1 MNYINF
7 QLYKPANATE
17 AKLHWST
24 QDSIDW
30 VKAKEAIKDYNLP
43 VLVYNHLT
51 GKILEV
57 NPPLD
62 SIIPTGK
69 SILITD
75 LTKLP
80 DTNTILKEYIVRNS
94 EVVKATR
101 EEMIANKWKEIKDY
115 RTKKIYDGAYIA
127 SVNNWIQ
134 TDMDT
139 QQQIACI
146 HQLVLAGVNPGT
158 VKWKFMNNK
167 MHDMTDALVREV
179 FIAMFKQVQ
188 AIFTAAE
195 YARMRLE
202 VADDILNFEYKTGF
216 PETYTKE

>member
-1 MNYINF
+1 MNYVNF
-7 QLYKPANATE
+7 QIYKPVNTTE
-17 AKLHWST
+17 AKLYWST
-24 QDSIDW
+24 QDNIDW
-30 VKAKEAIKDYNLP
+30 VKAKEAIKDYNLA
-43 VLVYNHLT
+43 VVVYNHLT

-80 DTNTILKEYIVRNS
+80 DATTILKEYIVMNG
-94 EVVKATR
+94 EVVKVTR
-101 EEMIANKWKEIKDY
+101 EAMIANKWKEIKDY
-115 RTKKIYDGAYIA
+115 RTKKMYDGVYIA

-134 TDMDT
+134 SDMDT
-139 QQQIACI
+139 QHQISCI

-158 VKWKFMNNK
+158 VKWKFMNNE
-167 MHDMTDALVREV
+167 MYIMTDTLVREI
-179 FIAMFKQVQ
+179 FLATFKQVQ

-202 VADDILNFEYKTGF
+202 VADDILNFDYKNGF

>member
-1 MNYINF
+1 MNYTNF

-24 QDSIDW
+24 QDNIDW
-30 VKAKEAIKDYNLP
+30 VKVKEAIKDYNLP
-43 VLVYNHLT
+43 VVVYNHLT
-51 GKILEV
+51 GRILEV

-94 EVVKATR
+94 EVVKVTR

-179 FIAMFKQVQ
+179 FITMFKQVQ

-202 VADDILNFEYKTGF
+202 VADDILNFDYITGF

>member
-1 MNYINF
+1 MNYTNF
-7 QLYKPANATE
+7 QIYKPVNATE
-17 AKLHWST
+17 AKLYWST
-24 QDSIDW
+24 QDNIDW

-80 DTNTILKEYIVRNS
+80 DTNTILNEYIVMNG
-94 EVVKATR
+94 EVIKVTR
-101 EEMIANKWKEIKDY
+101 EEMIAHKWKEIKDY
-115 RTKKIYDGAYIA
+115 RTKKMYDGAYIT

-134 TDMDT
+134 TDMNT
-139 QQQIACI
+139 QNQIACI
-146 HQLVLAGVNPGT
+146 HQLVLAGVNSGT
-158 VKWKFMNNK
+158 VKWKFMNNE

-179 FIAMFKQVQ
+179 FIAIFKQVQ
-188 AIFTAAE
+188 AIFAAAE

-202 VADDILNFEYKTGF
+202 VADDILNFDYKPGF

>member
-7 QLYKPANATE
+7 QLYKPVNATE
-17 AKLHWST
+17 AKLYWST
-24 QDSIDW
+24 QDNIDW

-43 VLVYNHLT
+43 VVVYNHLT

-80 DTNTILKEYIVRNS
+80 DTNTILNEYIVRNS
-94 EVVKATR
+94 EVVKVTR

-158 VKWKFMNNK
+158 VKWKFMNNE
-167 MHDMTDALVREV
+167 MHNMTDALVREV

-202 VADDILNFEYKTGF
+202 VADDIFNFDYKTGF

>member
-1 MNYINF
+1 MNYTNF
-7 QLYKPANATE
+7 QIYKPVNATE
-17 AKLHWST
+17 AKLYWST
-24 QDSIDW
+24 QDNIDW

-43 VLVYNHLT
+43 VVVYNHLT

-80 DTNTILKEYIVRNS
+80 DTNTILKEYIVMNG
-94 EVVKATR
+94 EVVKVTR
-101 EEMIANKWKEIKDY
+101 EEMIAHKWKEIKDY
-115 RTKKIYDGAYIA
+115 RTKKMYDGVYIA

-134 TDMDT
+134 SDMDT
-139 QQQIACI
+139 QHQISCI

-158 VKWKFMNNK
+158 VKWKFMNNE
-167 MHDMTDALVREV
+167 MYNMTDTLVREI
-179 FIAMFKQVQ
+179 FLATFKQVQ

-202 VADDILNFEYKTGF
+202 VADDIFNFDYKTGF

>member
-17 AKLHWST
+17 AKLYWST
-24 QDSIDW
+24 QDNIDW

-43 VLVYNHLT
+43 VVVYSHLT

-80 DTNTILKEYIVRNS
+80 DANTILNDYIVMNG
-94 EVVKATR
+94 EVVKVTR
-101 EEMIANKWKEIKDY
+101 EELIANKWKEIKDY

-127 SVNNWIQ
+127 SVNNWVQ

-158 VKWKFMNNK
+158 VKWKFMNNE
-167 MHDMTDALVREV
+167 MHDMTDTLVREI
-179 FIAMFKQVQ
+179 FLAIFKQVQ

-202 VADDILNFEYKTGF
+202 VADDILNFDYKIGF

>member
-1 MNYINF
+1 MNYTNF

-24 QDSIDW
+24 QDNIDW
-30 VKAKEAIKDYNLP
+30 VKVKEAIKDYNLP
-43 VLVYNHLT
+43 VVVYNHLT
-51 GKILEV
+51 GRILEV

-94 EVVKATR
+94 EVVKVTR

-202 VADDILNFEYKTGF
+202 VADDILNFDYKTGF

>member
-1 MNYINF
+1 MKYTNF
-7 QLYKPANATE
+7 QIYKPVNATE
-17 AKLHWST
+17 AKLYWST
-24 QDSIDW
+24 QDNIDW
-30 VKAKEAIKDYNLP
+30 VKAKEDIKDYNLP
-43 VLVYNHLT
+43 VVVYNHLT

-80 DTNTILKEYIVRNS
+80 GANTILNEYIVMNG
-94 EVVKATR
+94 EVIKVTR
-101 EEMIANKWKEIKDY
+101 EELIANKWKEIKDY

-158 VKWKFMNNK
+158 VKWKFMNNE
-167 MHDMTDALVREV
+167 MHDMTDTLVREI
-179 FIAMFKQVQ
+179 FLAIFKQVQ

-202 VADDILNFEYKTGF
+202 VADDILNFDYKIGF

>member
-1 MNYINF
+1 MNYTNF

-24 QDSIDW
+24 QDNIDW
-30 VKAKEAIKDYNLP
+30 VKVKEAIKDYNLP
-43 VLVYNHLT
+43 VVVYNHLT

-202 VADDILNFEYKTGF
+202 VAVDILNFEYKSSF

>member
-1 MNYINF
+1 MNYTNF

-17 AKLHWST
+17 AKLYWST
-24 QDSIDW
+24 QDNIDW
-30 VKAKEAIKDYNLP
+30 FKAKEAIKDYNLP
-43 VLVYNHLT
+43 VVVYSHLT

-179 FIAMFKQVQ
+179 FITMFKQVQ

-202 VADDILNFEYKTGF
+202 VAVDILNFEYKSSF

>member
-1 MNYINF
+1 MNYTNF

-24 QDSIDW
+24 QDNIDW
-30 VKAKEAIKDYNLP
+30 VKVKEAIKDYNLP
-43 VLVYNHLT
+43 VVVYNHLT

-179 FIAMFKQVQ
+179 FITMFKQVQ

-202 VADDILNFEYKTGF
+202 VAVDILNFEYKSSF

>member
-1 MNYINF
+1 MNYTNF

-17 AKLHWST
+17 AKLYWST
-24 QDSIDW
+24 QDNIDW
-30 VKAKEAIKDYNLP
+30 VKVKEAIKDYNLP
-43 VLVYNHLT
+43 VVVYNHLT

-179 FIAMFKQVQ
+179 FITMFKQVQ

-202 VADDILNFEYKTGF
+202 VAVDILNFEYKSSF

>member
-1 MNYINF
+1 MNYTNF

-24 QDSIDW
+24 QDNIDW
-30 VKAKEAIKDYNLP
+30 VKVKEAIKDYNLP
-43 VLVYNHLT
+43 VVVYNHLT

-94 EVVKATR
+94 EVVKTTR

-179 FIAMFKQVQ
+179 FISMFKQVQ

-202 VADDILNFEYKTGF
+202 VAVDILNFEYKSSF

>member
-1 MNYINF
+1 MNYTNF

-17 AKLHWST
+17 AKLYWST
-24 QDSIDW
+24 QDNIDW

-43 VLVYNHLT
+43 VVVYNHLT

-62 SIIPTGK
+62 LIIPTGK

-75 LTKLP
+75 L
-80 DTNTILKEYIVRNS
+80 
-94 EVVKATR
+94 
-101 EEMIANKWKEIKDY
+101 
-115 RTKKIYDGAYIA
+115 
-127 SVNNWIQ
+127 
-134 TDMDT
+134 
-139 QQQIACI
+139 
-146 HQLVLAGVNPGT
+146 
-158 VKWKFMNNK
+158 
-167 MHDMTDALVREV
+167 
-179 FIAMFKQVQ
+179 KQVQ

-202 VADDILNFEYKTGF
+202 VAEDILNFDYKPGF

>member
-7 QLYKPANATE
+7 QLYKPVNATK
-17 AKLHWST
+17 AKLYWST
-24 QDSIDW
+24 QDNIDW
-30 VKAKEAIKDYNLP
+30 VKAKEAIKGYNLP

-75 LTKLP
+75 LTNLP
-80 DTNTILKEYIVRNS
+80 DANTILNDYIVMNG
-94 EVVKATR
+94 EVVKVTR
-101 EEMIANKWKEIKDY
+101 EEMIAHKWKEIKAY
-115 RTKKIYDGAYIA
+115 RTKKMYDGVYIA

-139 QQQIACI
+139 QHQISCI

-158 VKWKFMNNK
+158 VKWKFMNNG
-167 MHDMTDALVREV
+167 MYDMTDTLVREI
-179 FIAMFKQVQ
+179 FLAIFKQVQ

-195 YARMRLE
+195 YARMRL
-202 VADDILNFEYKTGF
+202 VIADDILNFNYKIGF

>member
-1 MNYINF
+1 MKYTNF
-7 QLYKPANATE
+7 QIYKPVNATE
-17 AKLHWST
+17 AKLYWST
-24 QDSIDW
+24 QDNIDW

-43 VLVYNHLT
+43 VVVYNHLT

-80 DTNTILKEYIVRNS
+80 DANTILNECIVMNG
-94 EVVKATR
+94 EVIKVTR
-101 EEMIANKWKEIKDY
+101 EELIANKWKEIKDY

-127 SVNNWIQ
+127 SVNNWVQ

-158 VKWKFMNNK
+158 VKWKFMNNE
-167 MHDMTDALVREV
+167 MHDMTDTLVRE
-179 FIAMFKQVQ
+179 ILLAIFKQVQ

-195 YARMRLE
+195 YARMRL
-202 VADDILNFEYKTGF
+202 AITDDILNFEYKSSF

>member
-1 MNYINF
+1 MNYTNF
-7 QLYKPANATE
+7 QIYKPVNVTE
-17 AKLHWST
+17 AKLYWST
-24 QDSIDW
+24 QDNIDW

-43 VLVYNHLT
+43 VVVYNHLT

-80 DTNTILKEYIVRNS
+80 DANTILNEYIVMNG
-94 EVVKATR
+94 EVVKMTR
-101 EEMIANKWKEIKDY
+101 KEMIAHKWKEIKDY
-115 RTKKIYDGAYIA
+115 RTKKMYDGVYIA

-134 TDMDT
+134 SDMDT
-139 QQQIACI
+139 QHQIACI
-146 HQLVLAGVNPGT
+146 HQLVLAGVNTGT
-158 VKWKFMNNK
+158 VKWKFMNNE
-167 MHDMTDALVREV
+167 MHVMTDALVREI
-179 FIAMFKQVQ
+179 FLAIFKQVQ

-202 VADDILNFEYKTGF
+202 VADDILNFDYKIGF

>member
-17 AKLHWST
+17 AKLYWST
-24 QDSIDW
+24 QDNIDW
-30 VKAKEAIKDYNLP
+30 VKVKESIKEYKLP
-43 VLVYNHLT
+43 VVIYNHET

-57 NPPLD
+57 NPSLD
-62 SIIPTGK
+62 EIIPTGK

-80 DTNTILKEYIVRNS
+80 DANTILREYIVMNGL
-94 EVVKATR
+94 VIKMTR
-101 EEMIANKWKEIKDY
+101 EEMIAHKWNEIKEY
-115 RTKKIYDGAYIA
+115 RTKKMLDGAYIA

-139 QQQIACI
+139 QHQIACI

-158 VKWKFMNNK
+158 VKWKFMDNS
-167 MHDMTDALVREV
+167 MHVMTDTLVREI
-179 FIAMFKQVQ
+179 FLAILKQVQ
-188 AIFTAAE
+188 AIFAAAE

>member
-1 MNYINF
+1 MNYTNF
-7 QLYKPANATE
+7 QIYKPVNATE
-17 AKLHWST
+17 AKLYWST
-24 QDSIDW
+24 QDNTEW

-43 VLVYNHLT
+43 VVVYNHLT

-80 DTNTILKEYIVRNS
+80 DATTILKEYIVMNG
-94 EVVKATR
+94 EVVKVTR
-101 EEMIANKWKEIKDY
+101 EAMIANKWKEIKDY
-115 RTKKIYDGAYIA
+115 RTKKMYDGVYIA

-134 TDMDT
+134 SDMDT
-139 QQQIACI
+139 QHQIACI
-146 HQLVLAGVNPGT
+146 HQLVLAGVNTGT
-158 VKWKFMNNK
+158 VKWKFMNNE
-167 MHDMTDALVREV
+167 MYNMTDTLVREI
-179 FIAMFKQVQ
+179 FLATFKQVQ

-202 VADDILNFEYKTGF
+202 VADDILNFDYKNGF

>member
-1 MNYINF
+1 MNYTNF

-17 AKLHWST
+17 AKLYWST
-24 QDSIDW
+24 QDNIDW
-30 VKAKEAIKDYNLP
+30 FKAKEAIKDYNLP
-43 VLVYNHLT
+43 VVVYSHLT

-75 LTKLP
+75 LAKLP
-80 DTNTILKEYIVRNS
+80 DANTILNEYIVMNG
-94 EVVKATR
+94 EVVKVTR
-101 EEMIANKWKEIKDY
+101 EEMIAHKWKEIKDY
-115 RTKKIYDGAYIA
+115 RTKKMYDGVYIA

-134 TDMDT
+134 SDMDT
-139 QQQIACI
+139 QHQIACI
-146 HQLVLAGVNPGT
+146 HQLVLAGVNTGA
-158 VKWKFMNNK
+158 VKWKFMNNE
-167 MHDMTDALVREV
+167 MRNMTDTLVREI
-179 FIAMFKQVQ
+179 FLATFKQVQ

-202 VADDILNFEYKTGF
+202 VADDILNFDYKTGF

>member
-7 QLYKPANATE
+7 QLYKPANTTE
-17 AKLHWST
+17 AKLYWST
-24 QDSIDW
+24 QDNIDW

-43 VLVYNHLT
+43 VVVYNHLT

-80 DTNTILKEYIVRNS
+80 DANTILNEYIVMNG
-94 EVVKATR
+94 EVIKVTR
-101 EEMIANKWKEIKDY
+101 EAMIANKWKEIKDY

-158 VKWKFMNNK
+158 VKWKFMNNE

-179 FIAMFKQVQ
+179 FIAIFKQVQ

-202 VADDILNFEYKTGF
+202 VADDILNFDYKIGF

>member
-1 MNYINF
+1 MNYTNF

-24 QDSIDW
+24 QDNIDW
-30 VKAKEAIKDYNLP
+30 VKVKEAIKDYNLP
-43 VLVYNHLT
+43 VVVYNHLT
-51 GKILEV
+51 GRILEV

-80 DTNTILKEYIVRNS
+80 DTNTILNEYIVMNG
-94 EVVKATR
+94 EVVKVTR
-101 EEMIANKWKEIKDY
+101 EEMFANKWKEIKVY

-158 VKWKFMNNK
+158 VKWKFMNNE
-167 MHDMTDALVREV
+167 MHNMTDALVREV

-195 YARMRLE
+195 YTRMRL
-202 VADDILNFEYKTGF
+202 AITDDILNFEYKSSF

>member
-7 QLYKPANATE
+7 QLYKPINATE
-17 AKLHWST
+17 AKLYWST
-24 QDSIDW
+24 QDNIDW
-30 VKAKEAIKDYNLP
+30 VKAKEAIKDCNLP
-43 VLVYNHLT
+43 VLVYSHLT

-80 DTNTILKEYIVRNS
+80 DTNTILNEYIVMNG
-94 EVVKATR
+94 EVIKVTR
-101 EEMIANKWKEIKDY
+101 EGMIAHKWSEIKDY

-139 QQQIACI
+139 QHQIACI

-158 VKWKFMNNK
+158 VKWKFMNNE
-167 MHDMTDALVREV
+167 MHDMTDTLVREI
-179 FIAMFKQVQ
+179 FLTFFKQVQ

-202 VADDILNFEYKTGF
+202 VADDILNFDYKIGF